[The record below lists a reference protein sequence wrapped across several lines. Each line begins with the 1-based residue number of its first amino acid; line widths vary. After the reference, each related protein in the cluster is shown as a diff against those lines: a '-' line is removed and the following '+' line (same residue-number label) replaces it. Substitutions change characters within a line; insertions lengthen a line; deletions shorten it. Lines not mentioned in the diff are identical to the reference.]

1 MERSAARSSA
11 AMTMVR
17 GCGFRVI
24 WRVLHDATET
34 AREWLATHLSEG
46 STTSGIVDDVGDNTL
61 DVAMTL
67 SEVLGVGRRRESR
80 SARRSDFSLWA
91 AALEKSASD
100 GVPVARE
107 PRAGIVHR
115 THRPRDIVRRCS
127 MQPKPPSEAHD
138 RRARTGPQ
146 PAPFAW
152 DPGEIRV
159 SPCRSLRRKTRRSIA
174 VFGRDD
180 AHLLTVLGGA
190 LALVGVARENRA
202 GTLTLTADN
211 ATHPVSR
218 GDGGSGQGQDAA
230 LSLRWERRVEMFVGG
245 GDGNAR
251 PTPMR
256 GSRARPRRVHDGGE
270 VGRVTMLTCLNGGTT
285 SAP

>member
-1 MERSAARSSA
+1 MGSRS
-11 AMTMVR
+11 R
-17 GCGFRVI
+17 GSQ
-24 WRVLHDATET
+24 E
-34 AREWLATHLSEG
+34 
-46 STTSGIVDDVGDNTL
+46 
-61 DVAMTL
+61 
-67 SEVLGVGRRRESR
+67 RESSIER
-80 SARRSDFSLWA
+80 IDPATSSGGGRCSRN
-91 AALEKSASD
+91 
-100 GVPVARE
+100 R
-107 PRAGIVHR
+107 
-115 THRPRDIVRRCS
+115 RPRRTIDARG
-127 MQPKPPSEAHD
+127 PS
-138 RRARTGPQ
+138 PQ
-146 PAPFAW
+146 PAPLR

-218 GDGGSGQGQDAA
+218 GDGGRQGQDAA

-256 GSRARPRRVHDGGE
+256 GSRARLRRVHDGGE

>member
-1 MERSAARSSA
+1 MMGPGRAGATSGNRPSNASTSQHRPEVVDAAETAVRDARS
-11 AMTMVR
+11 T
-17 GCGFRVI
+17 
-24 WRVLHDATET
+24 
-34 AREWLATHLSEG
+34 RE
-46 STTSGIVDDVGDNTL
+46 D
-61 DVAMTL
+61 
-67 SEVLGVGRRRESR
+67 
-80 SARRSDFSLWA
+80 
-91 AALEKSASD
+91 
-100 GVPVARE
+100 
-107 PRAGIVHR
+107 
-115 THRPRDIVRRCS
+115 
-127 MQPKPPSEAHD
+127 
-138 RRARTGPQ
+138 RARSPR
-146 PAPFAW
+146 PSR

-174 VFGRDD
+174 EFGRDD

-190 LALVGVARENRA
+190 LALVGVAGENRA

-218 GDGGSGQGQDAA
+218 GDGGRQGQDAA

-251 PTPMR
+251 QTPMR
-256 GSRARPRRVHDGGE
+256 GSRARLRRINDGGE